1 MIPRDAFFSDAE
13 LVRARKAIG
22 RVGAEMVTPYPPGIP
37 VLAPGELITEEIVDY
52 FQEIT
57 AAGAFVEGAVDQNL
71 DRLRVV
77 A

>member
-1 MIPRDAFFSDAE
+1 MVPRDAFFADAE
-13 LVRARKAIG
+13 LVRAKKAIG
-22 RVGAEMVTPYPPGIP
+22 RVAAELITPYPPGIP
-37 VLAPGELITEEIVDY
+37 VLAPGELITRPIVDY

-77 A
+77 S